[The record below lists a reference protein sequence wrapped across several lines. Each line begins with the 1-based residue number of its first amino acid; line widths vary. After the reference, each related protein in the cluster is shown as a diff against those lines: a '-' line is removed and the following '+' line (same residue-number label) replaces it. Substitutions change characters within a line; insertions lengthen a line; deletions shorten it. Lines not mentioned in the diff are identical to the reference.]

1 MEVKDA
7 KNQSAKA
14 PVEHTEAQLK
24 KETPENSSYKEQDLK
39 QFFIR
44 KRSVDGRKKPE
55 LYYVYTVDLIVANE
69 EHVKKFP
76 KGNYKLFKKKL
87 SYSRTRRQKLRKR
100 PVVIGSG
107 PAGLFCVFTCL

>member
-1 MEVKDA
+1 MLRISQLKL
-7 KNQSAKA
+7 

-24 KETPENSSYKEQDLK
+24 KKLLNTAHIKEQDLK

-69 EHVKKFP
+69 ELQDVFI
-76 KGNYKLFKKKL
+76 
-87 SYSRTRRQKLRKR
+87 RR
-100 PVVIGSG
+100 I
-107 PAGLFCVFTCL
+107 

>member
-1 MEVKDA
+1 MLRISQLKL
-7 KNQSAKA
+7 

-24 KETPENSSYKEQDLK
+24 KKLLKTAHIKEQDLK

-69 EHVKKFP
+69 EHVKKFQ
-76 KGNYKLFKKKL
+76 GINETCSGKKL
-87 SYSRTRRQKLRKR
+87 SYSRTRRQKAPEKTCCYRKWTGGPVLR
-100 PVVIGSG
+100 
-107 PAGLFCVFTCL
+107 VFTCL

>member
-1 MEVKDA
+1 MLRISQLKL
-7 KNQSAKA
+7 

-24 KETPENSSYKEQDLK
+24 KKLLKTAHIKEQDLK

-69 EHVKKFP
+69 EHVKNSKGKLQTVQEKTIIFP
-76 KGNYKLFKKKL
+76 NTAPK
-87 SYSRTRRQKLRKR
+87 S
-100 PVVIGSG
+100 SG
-107 PAGLFCVFTCL
+107 KDLLL

>member
-1 MEVKDA
+1 MLRISQLKL
-7 KNQSAKA
+7 

-24 KETPENSSYKEQDLK
+24 KKLLKTAHIKEQDLK

-76 KGNYKLFKKKL
+76 KGNYKLFKKKTIIFPNTAPK
-87 SYSRTRRQKLRKR
+87 S
-100 PVVIGSG
+100 SG
-107 PAGLFCVFTCL
+107 KDLLL

>member
-1 MEVKDA
+1 MLRISQLKL
-7 KNQSAKA
+7 

-24 KETPENSSYKEQDLK
+24 KKLLKTAHIKEQDLK

-69 EHVKKFP
+69 EHVKKIS
-76 KGNYKLFKKKL
+76 KGKLQTVQEKNYHIPEHGAKHA
-87 SYSRTRRQKLRKR
+87 RRAMGERRHCIEKMRHMIR
-100 PVVIGSG
+100 P
-107 PAGLFCVFTCL
+107 L